1 MSPQGN
7 GPDTQ
12 PTLPGL
18 GAAPGGATVK
28 RTQHDTGFER
38 PSSAGRS
45 SLLQALGDPP
55 DPNKV
60 PDWVQQLVPLERPLV
75 ILDLEATGT
84 APHRDRI
91 VEISVLKI
99 FPDGRKML
107 RERRINPGM
116 PIPSDASA
124 VHGIYNDDVAH
135 EPDFPHIAT
144 GLAELLLD
152 CDLAGF
158 GIVQFDLPM
167 LRAEFERAG
176 VEFNIEGRHILDA
189 KSIYHHKEP
198 RTLAAAHA
206 FYCDEP
212 FEDAHSATADTL
224 ATYRVLVRQLQRYPD
239 LPHSMDELH
248 RLSNPRQA
256 DFVDS
261 EGKLI
266 WRDGE
271 VYFNFGKHRGVP
283 LREAVTIDY
292 EYVRW
297 LIAEGFPSRLQD
309 DASRSAWKEN
319 IRRRA
324 RRRCS
329 RWNSRRTECARLL
342 LFVQAMVF

>member
-1 MSPQGN
+1 MTSQGTN
-7 GPDTQ
+7 SDAQ
-12 PTLPGL
+12 PTLPGIVQAPKPRVQS
-18 GAAPGGATVK
+18 AAA
-28 RTQHDTGFER
+28 
-38 PSSAGRS
+38 A
-45 SLLQALGDPP
+45 ALGDPP
-55 DPNKV
+55 DPRQV
-60 PDWVQQLVPLERPLV
+60 PDWVQHLIALQRPLA

-99 FPDGRKML
+99 FPDGRKLL
-107 RERRINPGM
+107 RERRINPGV

-135 EPDFPHIAT
+135 EPDFPQIAT
-144 GLAELLLD
+144 GLAELLRD

-158 GIVQFDLPM
+158 GIVQFDLPL

-176 VEFNIEGRHILDA
+176 VDFDIEGRRILDA
-189 KSIYHHKEP
+189 KAIYHHKEP
-198 RTLAAAHA
+198 RTLAAAHD
-206 FYCDEP
+206 FYCGEP
-212 FEDAHSATADTL
+212 LADAHCATADTL
-224 ATYRVLVRQLQRYPD
+224 ATYRVLVSQLLRYPD
-239 LPHSMDELH
+239 LPHDLAELH

-297 LIAEGFPSRLQD
+297 LTQKDFRPDFKTIIAGALEGKFPPPRPAPVVSLD
-309 DASRSAWKEN
+309 LE
-319 IRRRA
+319 RA
-324 RRRCS
+324 DTG
-329 RWNSRRTECARLL
+329 NGPDGAGAR
-342 LFVQAMVF
+342 

>member
-7 GPDTQ
+7 GPDGQ

-18 GAAPGGATVK
+18 GVAPGGTTVQ
-28 RTQHDTGFER
+28 RTQHETGFER
-38 PSSAGRS
+38 SSPAGRS
-45 SLLQALGDPP
+45 SVLQALGDPP

-60 PDWVQQLVPLERPLV
+60 PDWVQQLVPLKRPLV

-99 FPDGRKML
+99 FPDGRKMV
-107 RERRINPGM
+107 RERRVNPGM
-116 PIPSDASA
+116 SIPSDASA

-144 GLAELLLD
+144 GLAELLAD

-176 VEFNIEGRHILDA
+176 VEFNIEGRYILDA
-189 KSIYHHKEP
+189 KAIYHHKEP
-198 RTLAAAHA
+198 RTLGAAHA
-206 FYCDEP
+206 FYCGEP
-212 FEDAHSATADTL
+212 LEDAHSATADTL

-239 LPHSMDELH
+239 LPHTLDELH

-297 LIAEGFPSRLQD
+297 LTQKDFRPDFKTIIAQCLEGKYPPP
-309 DASRSAWKEN
+309 
-319 IRRRA
+319 RA
-324 RRRCS
+324 
-329 RWNSRRTECARLL
+329 TP
-342 LFVQAMVF
+342 VQPLE

>member
-1 MSPQGN
+1 MSPQGT
-7 GPDTQ
+7 GPDAQ

-18 GAAPGGATVK
+18 EVAPGGSAARK
-28 RTQHDTGFER
+28 PPSGFER
-38 PSSAGRS
+38 ESPAARSSA
-45 SLLQALGDPP
+45 LQALGDPP
-55 DPNKV
+55 DAGQV
-60 PDWVQQLVPLERPLV
+60 PDWVQQLVPLKRPLV
-75 ILDLEATGT
+75 VLDLEATGT

-99 FPDGRKML
+99 FPDGRKL
-107 RERRINPGM
+107 AYERRVNPGM
-116 PIPSDASA
+116 SIPSDASA

-135 EPDFPHIAT
+135 EPDFTHIASEW
-144 GLAELLLD
+144 AELLAD

-176 VEFNIEGRHILDA
+176 VEFNIEGRCILDA
-189 KSIYHHKEP
+189 KAIYHHKEP
-198 RTLAAAHA
+198 RTLGAAHQ
-206 FYCDEP
+206 FYCGEP
-212 FEDAHSATADTL
+212 LEDAHSAIADTL
-224 ATYRVLVRQLQRYPD
+224 ATYRVLVSQLLRYSD
-239 LPHSMDELH
+239 LPRTLDELH

-297 LIAEGFPSRLQD
+297 LVQKDFRPDFKTIIAQALEGKYPPPRPTTVQPAAD
-309 DASRSAWKEN
+309 GRMDGGGPDGNE
-319 IRRRA
+319 RR
-324 RRRCS
+324 
-329 RWNSRRTECARLL
+329 
-342 LFVQAMVF
+342 